1 MGRVASAG
9 LALCREAGDPHEAG
23 ALRLLAVAALRA
35 GRVDEAVAR
44 IDEAA
49 ATAHKLGNDW
59 EEGLALSIK
68 AAGLARLGSLREAQ
82 ACYEA
87 ALDVLRDNNGWGV
100 AQVRYGLGAV
110 ARARGDYL
118 AAISHYQAALSLYQ
132 EIDARPEIARCLAGI
147 ASVALT
153 QGDLGLARTSLT
165 ESLQLSLATGQ
176 RLPVARG
183 LEAVAALEARA
194 GEAARAARLA
204 GAALELRS
212 AAGHPPLTGARLA
225 DLLGPA
231 RRALGEP
238 MAAALLAEGRA
249 MTGAEA
255 VSYAVQPPAAG
266 NGAAP
271 AAQPADWAPIPRP
284 RAASGSEVSTLTPR
298 ELEIARL
305 IARGLSNRA
314 IAEELVISQATVAR
328 HVANMLTKL
337 GFNSRA
343 QVAAWMARQAD
354 S

>member
-1 MGRVASAG
+1 M
-9 LALCREAGDPHEAG
+9 
-23 ALRLLAVAALRA
+23 
-35 GRVDEAVAR
+35 
-44 IDEAA
+44 
-49 ATAHKLGNDW
+49 
-59 EEGLALSIK
+59 
-68 AAGLARLGSLREAQ
+68 
-82 ACYEA
+82 
-87 ALDVLRDNNGWGV
+87 
-100 AQVRYGLGAV
+100 
-110 ARARGDYL
+110 
-118 AAISHYQAALSLYQ
+118 
-132 EIDARPEIARCLAGI
+132 
-147 ASVALT
+147 
-153 QGDLGLARTSLT
+153 
-165 ESLQLSLATGQ
+165 
-176 RLPVARG
+176 
-183 LEAVAALEARA
+183 AALEARA

-249 MTGAEA
+249 MTAAEA
-255 VSYAVQPPAAG
+255 VSYAVQPPAGG

-271 AAQPADWAPIPRP
+271 PAARRLGADT
-284 RAASGSEVSTLTPR
+284 AATGRLGREVSTLTPR